1 MPIIGRESTLATLG
15 IDIGGSGIKGALVDT
30 LKGTLVS
37 ERIRFSTPEKPKPKL
52 VANIIVDIVNN
63 LNYNSII
70 GVGFP
75 GVVRHGITFTA
86 ANIHKD
92 WIECEANSL
101 VSKATGYPTFFL
113 NDADAAGL
121 AEMRFGI
128 GKENKKGSVLF
139 ITVGTGIGSA
149 LFIDGILVPN
159 LELGHLEV
167 KGKEAEHRASD
178 ATRQIEKLSWKE
190 WGRKFSRVLNTY
202 EKLINPDLFI
212 IGGGISSRYEN
223 YAKYLDISTKIMPAK
238 LENLAGIIGA
248 AMAAE
253 EQRK

>member
-1 MPIIGRESTLATLG
+1 MSTLG

-30 LKGTLVS
+30 STGKLMS
-37 ERIRFSTPEKPKPKL
+37 DRIRFSTPEKPKPKV
-52 VANIIVDIVNN
+52 VAKIIFDIVKE
-63 LNYNSII
+63 LNYQGII
-70 GVGFP
+70 GAGFP
-75 GVVRHGITFTA
+75 GVVRHGITYTA

-92 WIECEANSL
+92 WIGCDANSL
-101 VSKATGYPTFFL
+101 VSEITGCTTFFL

-128 GKENKKGSVLF
+128 GKENREGSVLF

-149 LFIDGILVPN
+149 LFINGVLVPN
-159 LELGHLEV
+159 LELGHLEI

-190 WGRKFSRVLNTY
+190 WGRKFTKVLNTY

-212 IGGGISSRYEN
+212 LGGGVSSRYDKF
-223 YAKYLDISTKIMPAK
+223 AQYLDVKTKLMPAK

-248 AMAAE
+248 AMAGE
-253 EQRK
+253 EQIK

>member
-1 MPIIGRESTLATLG
+1 MITLG
-15 IDIGGSGIKGALVDT
+15 IDIGGSGIKGALIDT
-30 LKGTLVS
+30 SSGTLVS
-37 ERIRFSTPEKPKPKL
+37 DRIRFSTPENPKPKV
-52 VANIIVDIVNN
+52 VAKIIVDIVKK
-63 LNYNSII
+63 LSYKGIL

-75 GVVRHGITFTA
+75 GVVRHGITYTA

-92 WIECEANSL
+92 WIGYDANSL
-101 VSKATGYPTFFL
+101 VTKATGYPTFFL

-159 LELGHLEV
+159 LELGHLDI

-202 EKLINPDLFI
+202 EKLINPDLLI
-212 IGGGISSRYEN
+212 LGGGISSRYDK
-223 YAKYLDISTKIMPAK
+223 YAQYLDVKTKIMPAK

-253 EQRK
+253 EQIN

>member
-1 MPIIGRESTLATLG
+1 LITLG

-30 LKGTLVS
+30 SSGTLVS
-37 ERIRFSTPEKPKPKL
+37 DRIRFSTPENPKPKV
-52 VANIIVDIVNN
+52 VAKIIVDIVKK
-63 LNYNSII
+63 LSYKGIL

-75 GVVRHGITFTA
+75 GVVRHGITYTA

-92 WIECEANSL
+92 WIGYDANSL
-101 VSKATGYPTFFL
+101 VTKATGYPTFFL

-159 LELGHLEV
+159 LELGHLDI

-202 EKLINPDLFI
+202 EKLINPDLLI
-212 IGGGISSRYEN
+212 LGGGISSRYDK
-223 YAKYLDISTKIMPAK
+223 YAQYLDVKTKIMPAK

-253 EQRK
+253 EQIN

>member
-1 MPIIGRESTLATLG
+1 MITLG

-30 LKGTLVS
+30 SSGTLVS
-37 ERIRFSTPEKPKPKL
+37 DRIRFSTPENPKPKV
-52 VANIIVDIVNN
+52 VAKIIVDIVKK
-63 LNYNSII
+63 LSYKGIL

-75 GVVRHGITFTA
+75 GVVRHGITYTA

-92 WIECEANSL
+92 WIGYDANSL
-101 VSKATGYPTFFL
+101 VTKATGYPTFFL

-159 LELGHLEV
+159 LELGHLDI

-202 EKLINPDLFI
+202 EKLINPDLLI
-212 IGGGISSRYEN
+212 LGGGISSRYDK
-223 YAKYLDISTKIMPAK
+223 YAQYLDVKTKIMPAK

-253 EQRK
+253 EQIN

>member
-1 MPIIGRESTLATLG
+1 LTTLG
-15 IDIGGSGIKGALVDT
+15 IDIGGSGIKGAIVDT
-30 LKGTLVS
+30 SSGSLVS
-37 ERIRFSTPEKPKPKL
+37 DRIRFSTPENPKPKV
-52 VANIIVDIVNN
+52 VAKIIVDIVNK
-63 LNYNSII
+63 LEYKGFI

-75 GVVRHGITFTA
+75 GVVRQGIAYSA

-92 WIECEANSL
+92 WIGCDANSL
-101 VSKATGYPTFFL
+101 VSKATGHPTYFL

-159 LELGHLEV
+159 LELGHLDI

-190 WGRKFSRVLNTY
+190 WGRKFSRVVNTY
-202 EKLINPDLFI
+202 EKLINPDLLI
-212 IGGGISSRYEN
+212 LGGGISSRFEK
-223 YAKYLDISTKIMPAK
+223 YAQYLDVKTKIMPAK

-253 EQRK
+253 EQTK

>member
-1 MPIIGRESTLATLG
+1 MTTLG

-30 LKGTLVS
+30 SSGTLVS
-37 ERIRFSTPEKPKPKL
+37 DRIRFSTPENPKPKL
-52 VANIIVDIVNN
+52 VAKIIIDIVKK
-63 LNYNSII
+63 LSYKGII
-70 GVGFP
+70 GAGFP
-75 GVVRHGITFTA
+75 GVVRHGITYTA

-92 WIECEANSL
+92 WIGCDANSL
-101 VSKATGYPTFFL
+101 VSKVTGYPTFFL

-159 LELGHLEV
+159 LELGHLEI
-167 KGKEAEHRASD
+167 KGQEAEHRASD

-202 EKLINPDLFI
+202 EKLFNPDLFI
-212 IGGGISSRYEN
+212 LGGGISSRYEK
-223 YAKYLDISTKIMPAK
+223 YAHYLDVKTKIMPAK

-253 EQRK
+253 EQNK

>member
-1 MPIIGRESTLATLG
+1 LITLG

-30 LKGTLVS
+30 SSGTLVS
-37 ERIRFSTPEKPKPKL
+37 DRIRFSTPENPKPKV
-52 VANIIVDIVNN
+52 VAKIIVDIVKK
-63 LNYNSII
+63 LGYKGII
-70 GVGFP
+70 GAGFP
-75 GVVRHGITFTA
+75 GVVRHGITYTA

-92 WIECEANSL
+92 WIGYDANSL
-101 VSKATGYPTFFL
+101 VTKATGYPTFFL

-159 LELGHLEV
+159 LELGHLDI

-202 EKLINPDLFI
+202 EKLINPDLLI
-212 IGGGISSRYEN
+212 LGGGISSRYDK
-223 YAKYLDISTKIMPAK
+223 YAQYLDVKTKIMPAK

-253 EQRK
+253 EQIN